1 MRRCAVITRL
11 VKAGAGAYLAPIDS
25 RTRRHA
31 VESPTTPW
39 HHNPWSCPVFN
50 GSSSLPDT
58 KCQGPLLTGGQEVA
72 GSNPASPTERTLAP
86 QGFSLLGERRECCPG
101 TRSWSRSWSNAVF
114 TV

>member
-31 VESPTTPW
+31 VESPITTW
-39 HHNPWSCPVFN
+39 HHNPWSCPVFT

-58 KCQGPLLTGGQEVA
+58 KCQGPSLTGGQEVA
-72 GSNPASPTERTLAP
+72 GSNPASPTERTLHRK
-86 QGFSLLGERRECCPG
+86 GSLSWGSDENVAWGRVLGRVPG
-101 TRSWSRSWSNAVF
+101 PTRYSR
-114 TV
+114 